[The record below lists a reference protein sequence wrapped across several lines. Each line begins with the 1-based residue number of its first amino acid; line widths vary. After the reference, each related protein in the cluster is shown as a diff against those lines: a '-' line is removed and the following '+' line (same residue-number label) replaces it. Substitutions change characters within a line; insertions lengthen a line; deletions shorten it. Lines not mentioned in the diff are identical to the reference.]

1 MSTQPPASG
10 SRPAG
15 VSEVVR
21 RDAETLATTVAE
33 ALVARLAELQ
43 TQDRIPSVV
52 LTGGSI
58 ARAIH
63 REVARLSADPGEG
76 GPRVDWRRVQLWWG
90 DERFVSRE
98 DDERNAGQTDE
109 DLLDHVDVDR
119 DRVHTVAATGEVRD
133 VEAAAA
139 AYAETLHAY
148 GPETFD
154 IVMLGMGPDG
164 HCASLFPGHPQLTEA
179 VTSTVSVTDSPKP
192 PPERVS
198 LTFPRLNAADAV
210 WFLVAG
216 EEKAEACGRA
226 RRDQIGLA
234 GQGSDAVAQTPAA
247 GVLGQTETVW
257 WLDEA
262 AAGHR

>member
-1 MSTQPPASG
+1 MNA
-10 SRPAG
+10 RPAAT
-15 VSEVVR
+15 EIVR
-21 RDAETLATTVAE
+21 RDSETLATAVAE
-33 ALVARLAELQ
+33 AFIARVAELQ

-63 REVARLSADPGEG
+63 REIARLSADPAEG
-76 GPRVDWRRVQLWWG
+76 APSIDWRRVQLWWG
-90 DERFVSRE
+90 DERFVAAD
-98 DDERNAGQTDE
+98 DDERNAAQTAE
-109 DLLDHVDVDR
+109 DLLDAVDVDP
-119 DRVHTVAATGEVRD
+119 DRVHTVPATGEVRD

-139 AYAETLHAY
+139 AYAETLAAY

-164 HCASLFPGHPQLTEA
+164 HCASLFPGYPQLDEA
-179 VTSTVSVTDSPKP
+179 VAPTVSVTDSPKP

-198 LTFPRLNAADAV
+198 LTFPRLNAADSV
-210 WFLVAG
+210 WFLVSG
-216 EEKAEACGRA
+216 EEKAEACARA
-226 RRDQIGLA
+226 RGDQPGLA
-234 GQGSDAVAQTPAA
+234 GQGSDIVAATPAA